1 MINVYDTCALLK
13 LGRKI
18 LDKEN
23 VYITSNSLKELEHI
37 KSSAH
42 KTEELKA
49 QARELLHVFV
59 DHYDFF
65 HFIKEDPHDD
75 EFIEGFNM
83 VNNEDSKIIVN
94 AFFLALKRESVNFIT
109 CDMACYVL
117 ALDLCERWK
126 DEEWNDPVLFT
137 PIFLKDEEYERYSGY
152 KEVKFESDSQLDS
165 FYSRLDENVY
175 GLNVNEYLVIYDK
188 SGEVFETRMWDGE
201 THREVKLKKLKSFT
215 LAGGNA
221 IAPKDEQQKMAIDS
235 ILNNTMT
242 VISGKAGSGKSL
254 ISLAA
259 AFYLID
265 SGKYDKLVVFANG
278 TEARGAAKIGFLP
291 GTSDQKVLG
300 GSVGAMLASKFG
312 DMTYVE
318 RAISDGKLE
327 LLPMV
332 NCRGAE
338 IGDNAIAFI
347 TETQNCT
354 PDLLKLCLQRC
365 SSGCKIIIEGDYESQ
380 VDSWMYEGENNGL
393 RKAIE
398 VFKNNPNVGIVNL
411 PRTWRSK
418 IAEMAEALTR

>member
-23 VYITSNSLKELEHI
+23 VYITYNSLKELEHI
-37 KSSAH
+37 KTSVH

-65 HFIKEDPHDD
+65 HFIEEASNTD
-75 EFIEGFNM
+75 ELIEHFKM
-83 VNNEDSKIIVN
+83 VNNEDSRIIVN
-94 AFFLALKRESVNFIT
+94 AFKYALMEDDVSFIT

-117 ALDLCERWK
+117 AVDFVKWIFKTLDHK
-126 DEEWNDPVLFT
+126 FKAI
-137 PIFLKDEEYERYSGY
+137 PIFLKDEEYERYNGY

-188 SGEVFETRMWDGE
+188 SGEVFETRMWNGE

>member
-13 LGRKI
+13 LGKKI
-18 LDKEN
+18 LEKEN
-23 VYITSNSLKELEHI
+23 VYITSNSLKELERI
-37 KSSAH
+37 KSSVH
-42 KTEELKA
+42 KTEDLKA

-59 DHYDFF
+59 DHFDFF
-65 HFIKEDPHDD
+65 HFIKEDSHTD
-75 EFIEGFNM
+75 EFVEDFKM

-94 AFFLALKRESVNFIT
+94 AFYLALNRESVNFIT

-117 ALDLCERWK
+117 ALDLCKRWK
-126 DEEWNDPVLFT
+126 DGEWNSPVSFT
-137 PIFLKDEEYERYSGY
+137 PVFLKDEEYEKYSGY

-165 FYSRLDENVY
+165 FYSHLDENVY
-175 GLNVNEYLVIYDK
+175 ELNINEYLIIRDK
-188 SGEVFETRMWDGE
+188 EDEVLDIRVWDGE
-201 THREVKLKKLKSFT
+201 THRELRTKKLKCFT
-215 LAGGNA
+215 IPGMT
-221 IAPKDEQQKMAIDS
+221 ISPKDEQQKMAIDS
-235 ILNNTMT
+235 ILNNTLT
-242 VISGKAGSGKSL
+242 IISGKAGSGKSL
-254 ISLAA
+254 ISLAS

-300 GSVGAMLASKFG
+300 SSVGAMLASKFG

-380 VDSWMYEGENNGL
+380 VDSWMYEGENNGM

-398 VFKNNPNVGIVNL
+398 VFKNNPDVGIVNL

-418 IAEMAEALTR
+418 IAEMAEALTK

>member
-13 LGRKI
+13 LGKKI
-18 LDKEN
+18 LEKEN
-23 VYITSNSLKELEHI
+23 VYITSNSLKELERI
-37 KSSAH
+37 KSSVH
-42 KTEELKA
+42 KTEDLKA

-59 DHYDFF
+59 DHFDFF
-65 HFIKEDPHDD
+65 HFIKEDSHTDD
-75 EFIEGFNM
+75 LIDQFELID
-83 VNNEDSKIIVN
+83 NEDGKIIVN
-94 AFFLALKRESVNFIT
+94 AFGLTLFEDDVSFIT

-117 ALDLCERWK
+117 AMDFAERVTK
-126 DEEWNDPVLFT
+126 GIEGQFSFT
-137 PIFLKDEEYERYSGY
+137 PIFLKDEEYEKYSGY
-152 KEVKFESDSQLDS
+152 REVKFESDSQLDS
-165 FYSRLDENVY
+165 FYSHLDENVY
-175 GLNVNEYLVIYDK
+175 ELNINEYLIIRDK
-188 SGEVFETRMWDGE
+188 EDEVLDIRVWDGE
-201 THREVKLKKLKSFT
+201 THRELRTKKLKCFT
-215 LAGGNA
+215 IPGMT
-221 IAPKDEQQKMAIDS
+221 ITPKDEQQKMAVDS
-235 ILNNTMT
+235 ILNNTLT

-254 ISLAA
+254 ISLAS

-291 GTSDQKVLG
+291 GTADQKVLG
-300 GSVGAMLASKFG
+300 SSVGAMLASKFG

-380 VDSWMYEGENNGL
+380 VDSWMYEGENNGM

-398 VFKNNPNVGIVNL
+398 VFKNNPDVGIVNL

-418 IAEMAEALTR
+418 IAEMAEALTK

>member
-37 KSSAH
+37 KTSVH

-49 QARELLHVFV
+49 QARELLRVFV

-65 HFIKEDPHDD
+65 HFIKEDSNTD
-75 EFIEGFNM
+75 ELIEHFKM
-83 VNNEDSKIIVN
+83 VDNEDSRIIVN
-94 AFFLALKRESVNFIT
+94 AFKYALMEDDVSFIT

-117 ALDLCERWK
+117 AVDYVERIPK
-126 DEEWNDPVLFT
+126 TLGYKFKAI

-188 SGEVFETRMWDGE
+188 IGEVFETRMWDGE

-242 VISGKAGSGKSL
+242 IISGKAGSGKSL

>member
-13 LGRKI
+13 LGKKI
-18 LDKEN
+18 LEKEN

-37 KSSAH
+37 KSSVH
-42 KTEELKA
+42 KTEDLKA
-49 QARELLHVFV
+49 QARELLHIFV
-59 DHYDFF
+59 DCFDFF
-65 HFIKEDPHDD
+65 HFVKEDSHTD
-75 EFIEGFNM
+75 GFVEDFKM

-94 AFFLALKRESVNFIT
+94 AFYLALNGESVNFIT

-117 ALDLCERWK
+117 ALDLCKRWK
-126 DEEWNDPVLFT
+126 DGEWNAPVSFT
-137 PIFLKDEEYERYSGY
+137 PIFLKDEEYEKYSGY
-152 KEVKFESDSQLDS
+152 REVKFESDSQLDS
-165 FYSRLDENVY
+165 FYSHLDENVY
-175 GLNVNEYLVIYDK
+175 ELNINEYLIIRDK
-188 SGEVFETRMWDGE
+188 EDEVLDIRVWDGE
-201 THREVKLKKLKSFT
+201 THRELRTKKLKCFT
-215 LAGGNA
+215 IPGMT
-221 IAPKDEQQKMAIDS
+221 IAPKDEQQKMAVDS
-235 ILNNTMT
+235 ILNNTLT
-242 VISGKAGSGKSL
+242 IISGKAGSGKSL
-254 ISLAA
+254 ISLAS

-300 GSVGAMLASKFG
+300 SSVGAMLASKFG

-380 VDSWMYEGENNGL
+380 VDSWMYEGENNGM

-398 VFKNNPNVGIVNL
+398 VFKNNPDVGIVNL

-418 IAEMAEALTR
+418 IAEMAEALTK